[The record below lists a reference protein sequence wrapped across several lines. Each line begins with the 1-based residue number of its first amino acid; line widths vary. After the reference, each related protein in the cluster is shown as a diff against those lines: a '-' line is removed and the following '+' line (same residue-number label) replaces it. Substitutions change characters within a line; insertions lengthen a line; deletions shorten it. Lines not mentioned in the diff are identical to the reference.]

1 MTTIPQMISLN
12 TRISRYWLDMLEAH
26 HVRYISLDP
35 QHDKKLIEV
44 LRSRPE
50 WVVEFADEEAI
61 FFFREGDEMKLA

>member
-1 MTTIPQMISLN
+1 MTTISQTISLN
-12 TRISRYWLDMLEAH
+12 TRISRYWLDMLEEH